1 MKSLFTVVIFF
12 LVSTSAV
19 AEDIRIIGGAA
30 AISTVF
36 APIKDHYQSQTGDR
50 LIIDISD
57 PSDSLLALEKG
68 RVDLVSINALA
79 LESGLSDAKKRGAV
93 IDPASL
99 QIEQIAMSSLVVF
112 LNKANKVS
120 QLSKEQL
127 SGIFTGKI
135 TNWREVGGD
144 DRPIIVMWGTETNFL
159 NKVFSE
165 RILDSRKVT
174 AKAVLA
180 GDHFE
185 LRQLVLQTPGAIA
198 INTSGL
204 IMPGLKVPRTPLLE
218 LPILVVTKG
227 KASAKV
233 ERLIS
238 FYKKEYGFL
247 DSN

>member
-1 MKSLFTVVIFF
+1 MKSLFTVVILF

-79 LESGLSDAKKRGAV
+79 LESGLSEAKKRGTV

-99 QIEQIAMSSLVVF
+99 KIEQIAMSSLVVF

-135 TNWREVGGD
+135 TNWREVVGD
-144 DRPIIVMWGTETNFL
+144 DRPIIVIWGTETNFL

-174 AKAVLA
+174 SKAVLV

-227 KASAKV
+227 KPSAKV
-233 ERLIS
+233 ERVIS

>member
-1 MKSLFTVVIFF
+1 MKSLFAVVIFF
-12 LVSTSAV
+12 LVSTPAV

-227 KASAKV
+227 KPSAKV

>member
-1 MKSLFTVVIFF
+1 MKSLFAVVIFF
-12 LVSTSAV
+12 LVSTPAV

-127 SGIFTGKI
+127 GGIFTGKI

-227 KASAKV
+227 KPSAKV